1 MSKKEKRRKLIEK
14 FYNELDNEITI
25 SVEKTDDVNKEKKKD
40 LMQ

>member
-1 MSKKEKRRKLIEK
+1 MSEREHEK